1 VSWSRRPSTERPEN
15 WSDDELRAAYREI
28 DLTDGEA
35 ADALDRADRADRI
48 AAELLRRHPDDAL
61 VWFHRAMLAK
71 WRRDWPAARELG
83 VRALELVPADERED
97 EPAAWN
103 VGIAA
108 TALHDWATARRA
120 WRAYGVAIGG
130 DGSDPVSE
138 DLGVVPVRLN
148 PPLRFVGRQAVE
160 VDGRTWETE
169 VVWGDRLDPAR
180 IQLVNVPL
188 PTSGHRHGDVVLH
201 DGDAHGTRLLE
212 GAEIPVFEEIE
223 LWARSP
229 RPTLSVVVT
238 AAADD
243 VDELLAALDAE
254 GLAAEDWTA
263 SVRSL
268 CRACS
273 EGSPGDHDHP
283 FGGAAADDRTIG
295 LSGDRDDAE
304 RIIAGWRRA
313 GAGRDCGE
321 VTVELE

>member
-1 VSWSRRPSTERPEN
+1 MRWSRSPSPDRPED
-15 WSDDELRAAYREI
+15 WSDQQLEAAYRAV
-28 DLTDGEA
+28 DLADGETADA
-35 ADALDRADRADRI
+35 ADRALRADRI
-48 AAELLRRHPDDAL
+48 AAELLRRHPEDQVL
-61 VWFHRAMLAK
+61 WFDRAMLAK

-83 VRALELVPADERED
+83 LRALEMVPEDERED

-103 VGIAA
+103 LGIAA
-108 TALHDWATARRA
+108 TALRDWATARRA
-120 WRAYGVAIGG
+120 WRAYGITIAGE
-130 DGSDPVSE
+130 GSDPVSE
-138 DLGVVPVRLN
+138 ALGVVPVRLN
-148 PPLRFVGRQAVE
+148 PPPRFVGRREVE
-160 VDGRTWETE
+160 VDGRAWETE

-180 IQLVNVPL
+180 VQLVNVPL

-201 DGDAHGTRLLE
+201 DGDVHGTRLLE

-238 AAADD
+238 AADDD
-243 VDELLAALDAE
+243 VDELLTALDAE

-283 FGGAAADDRTIG
+283 FGGGAADDRTIG